1 MPRPPLPIGTSGKV
15 RTYRTESGWR
25 SRTTYRDYDG
35 ITREVQM
42 HGRTKALAERRLAT
56 ALRDRVYSGGGSALT
71 PDSRFSA
78 LAEAWFA
85 EAEGRSLSPST
96 LNAYR
101 HQLDRHVL
109 ATLRDVRVRELTVGL
124 VDRHLATIRAKNGNA
139 TAKTCRSV
147 LSGICSFAC
156 RRDLLD
162 HNPVRE
168 VSRISSKP
176 LRTPVVMDV
185 DAIIRLRKWLVEDQ
199 QSVDRDLPDLIS
211 FLAAT
216 GCRIGEALALKW
228 IDVNLDAHTIEVR
241 GTVLRIKGGG
251 LMIKPSPKTA
261 AGQRVVEL
269 PSWAITMLH
278 NRKNLA
284 LIAEPRNSDGLSQ
297 VFPAPLAGGLRD
309 PSNTQKML
317 RSTFVRAGFPGL
329 TSHAFRAALGT
340 LMDQSGRT
348 ARNVADQLGHSKPSF
363 SQDKYMLRKL
373 RDTGAA
379 ELLEQLGGV

>member
-1 MPRPPLPIGTSGKV
+1 
-15 RTYRTESGWR
+15 
-25 SRTTYRDYDG
+25 
-35 ITREVQM
+35 M

>member
-1 MPRPPLPIGTSGKV
+1 M
-15 RTYRTESGWR
+15 
-25 SRTTYRDYDG
+25 
-35 ITREVQM
+35 
-42 HGRTKALAERRLAT
+42 
-56 ALRDRVYSGGGSALT
+56 
-71 PDSRFSA
+71 
-78 LAEAWFA
+78 
-85 EAEGRSLSPST
+85 
-96 LNAYR
+96 
-101 HQLDRHVL
+101 
-109 ATLRDVRVRELTVGL
+109 RVRELTVG
-124 VDRHLATIRAKNGNA
+124 VIDRHLAAIKAKHGNA
-139 TAKTCRSV
+139 AAKTCRSV

-176 LRTPVVMDV
+176 LKTPVAMDV
-185 DAIIRLRKWLVEDQ
+185 DAIIRLRKWLVDDK

-216 GCRIGEALALKW
+216 GCRIGEALALQW
-228 IDVNLDAHTIEVR
+228 RDVDLDAHTIEVK

-251 LMIKPSPKTA
+251 LIIKPSPKTA

-269 PSWAITMLH
+269 PSWAITMLR
-278 NRKNLA
+278 NRRDLA
-284 LIAEPRNSDGLSQ
+284 LIAQRLDSENLSQ

-317 RSTFVRAGFPGL
+317 RSTFIRAGFAGL

-379 ELLEQLGGV
+379 ELLEQLGGG